1 MSAFFPFRDVFT
13 VDLLFDS
20 LGSEFRAP
28 EVTAALDALAAMDEV
43 QRGAVYT
50 RREVATAIL
59 DLSGYVTSKPLHR
72 LRLLEPCFGD
82 GDFLLPAIDRLLD
95 AYARAGGRAA
105 QARDALAGA
114 IRAVELHRASFE
126 RTARQVRERL
136 RQAGLS
142 ALDARA
148 LTNEWLICDDFLLCP
163 LPHGFDVVI
172 GNPPYVRQERILE
185 ALLDEY
191 RRRYRTLYDRADL
204 YVPFYERG
212 LDLLAPQG
220 RLGFICANRW
230 VKNKYGGPL
239 RAKIAGDFQLLH
251 YVDMEGVDAFHAEVI
266 AYPSITIVRRP
277 VAGEIAPPTRV
288 GTGAIRRCDELPAL
302 VEALMAPTAD
312 ASMVNDI
319 LLQGDDDAPWL
330 LDDVP
335 RLKLLRRMENEWPTL
350 EQAGC
355 RVGIGVATGCDRV
368 FIDDLAALPVEPERK
383 LPLAMARDLVDGEL
397 RWSGKGVLNP
407 FEPDGRLASLD
418 DYPLF
423 SRFLDQH
430 REAVAGRHVA
440 ARNPA
445 GWYRTIDRIYP
456 ELVAQ
461 PKLLIP
467 DIKGESVVVYDE
479 GRCYPHH
486 NLYYVVSDDWDLR
499 ALQTVLRSSV
509 AVMFVAT
516 YCTRMAGGFLR
527 FQAQYLRRIRLPRW
541 QQVPIALRAQ
551 LIAAAV
557 APDVASVDAP
567 VFRLYGLSQ
576 GECALVQR
584 VAREAQVTV
593 RKRKG
598 PGHGDAATAA

>member
-1 MSAFFPFRDVFT
+1 M
-13 VDLLFDS
+13 DLLFDS

-43 QRGAVYT
+43 QRGAVFT
-50 RREVATAIL
+50 RGEVVTAIL
-59 DLSGYVTSKPLHR
+59 DLVGYVSGKPLHR
-72 LRLLEPCFGD
+72 MRLLEPSFGD
-82 GDFLLPAIDRLLD
+82 GDFLLPAIDRLLE
-95 AYARAGGRAA
+95 AYAGEGGCAA
-105 QARDALAGA
+105 SARSDLAGA
-114 IRAVELHRASFE
+114 IRAVELHRSSFE
-126 RTARQVRERL
+126 RTARRVEERL
-136 RQAGLS
+136 SQAGLS
-142 ALDARA
+142 KPDALA
-148 LTNEWLICDDFLLCP
+148 LAAEWLICDDFLLCP
-163 LPHGFDVVI
+163 LPHDFDAVI

-212 LDLLAPQG
+212 LELLASQG

-239 RAKIAGDFQLLH
+239 RAKIAGDYQLLH
-251 YVDMEGVDAFHAEVI
+251 YIDMEGVDAFHAEVI

-277 VAGEIAPPTRV
+277 TAGETTPPTRV
-288 GTGAIRRCDELPAL
+288 STRTIRRCDELPAL
-302 VEALMAPTAD
+302 VHALMAPIPD
-312 ASMVNDI
+312 ALLVNEI
-319 LLQGDDDAPWL
+319 ALQDESDAPWL
-330 LDDVP
+330 LDNVP
-335 RLKLLRRMENEWPTL
+335 RLKLLRRMEAEWPTL

-368 FIDDLAALPVEPERK
+368 FIGDFAALPVEPERK
-383 LPLAMARDLVDGEL
+383 VPLAMARDLVGGEL
-397 RWSGKGVLNP
+397 CWGGKGVLNP
-407 FEPDGRLASLD
+407 FEPDGRLASLE
-418 DYPLF
+418 DYPQF
-423 SRFLDQH
+423 SRFLHEH
-430 REAVAGRHVA
+430 RDAVAGRHVA
-440 ARNPA
+440 SKNPA

-516 YCTRMAGGFLR
+516 YCTRMAGGLLR

-541 QQVPIALRAQ
+541 QQVPAALRTQ

-557 APDVASVDAP
+557 APDIESVDAP
-567 VFRLYGLSQ
+567 VFQLYGLS
-576 GECALVQR
+576 GDECELVR
-584 VAREAQVTV
+584 RIARDAQVTV
-593 RKRKG
+593 RKRKESEN
-598 PGHGDAATAA
+598 DDTAAAA

>member
-1 MSAFFPFRDVFT
+1 

-28 EVTAALDALAAMDEV
+28 AVTAALDALAAMDEV
-43 QRGAVYT
+43 QRGAVFT
-50 RREVATAIL
+50 RREVAAAIL
-59 DLSGYVTSKPLHR
+59 DLSGYVASKPLHR
-72 LRLLEPCFGD
+72 MRLLEPCFGD

-95 AYARAGGRAA
+95 AYARESGRATN
-105 QARDALAGA
+105 ARDDLAGA
-114 IRAVELHRASFE
+114 IRAVELHRSSFE
-126 RTARQVRERL
+126 RTTRRIEKRL
-136 RQAGLS
+136 LQAGLS
-142 ALDARA
+142 RLDARA
-148 LTNEWLICDDFLLCP
+148 LAAEWLICDDFLLCP
-163 LPHGFDVVI
+163 LPNGFDVVI

-212 LDLLAPQG
+212 LELLAPQG
-220 RLGFICANRW
+220 QLGFICANRW

-239 RAKIAGDFQLLH
+239 RAMIAGDFQLLH
-251 YVDMEGVDAFHAEVI
+251 YIDMEGVDAFHAEVI
-266 AYPSITIVRRP
+266 AYPSITIIRRP
-277 VAGEIAPPTRV
+277 SPGEPAPPTRV
-288 GTGAIRRCDELPAL
+288 STGAIRRCEELPAL
-302 VEALMAPTAD
+302 VSALMAPTPD
-312 ASMVNDI
+312 ASMVNEI
-319 LLQGDDDAPWL
+319 ALQDDSDAPWL

-335 RLKLLRRMENEWPTL
+335 RLKLLRRMEADWPTL

-368 FIDDLAALPVEPERK
+368 FIGDFATLPVEPERK
-383 LPLAMARDLVDGEL
+383 VPLAMARDLVDGEL
-397 RWSGKGVLNP
+397 RWGGKGVLNP
-407 FEPDGRLASLD
+407 FEPDGRLAPLE

-423 SRFLDQH
+423 SHFLDQH
-430 REAVAGRHVA
+430 RDAVAGRHVA

-486 NLYYVVSDDWDLR
+486 NLYYVISYEWDLR
-499 ALQTVLRSSV
+499 ALQAVLRSSV
-509 AVMFVAT
+509 ALMFVAT

-527 FQAQYLRRIRLPRW
+527 FQAQYLRRIRLPHW
-541 QQVPIALRAQ
+541 QQVPTALRAR

-557 APDVASVDAP
+557 AQDAASVDAP
-567 VFRLYGLSQ
+567 VFELYGLSRDE
-576 GECALVQR
+576 GVLVRR

-598 PGHGDAATAA
+598 SAHDDTAAAA

>member
-1 MSAFFPFRDVFT
+1 

-28 EVTAALDALAAMDEV
+28 AVTAALDALAAMDEV
-43 QRGAVYT
+43 QRGAVFT
-50 RREVATAIL
+50 RREVAAAIL
-59 DLSGYVTSKPLHR
+59 DLSGYAASKPLHR
-72 LRLLEPCFGD
+72 MRLLEPCFGD

-95 AYARAGGRAA
+95 AYARESGRATN
-105 QARDALAGA
+105 ARDDLAGA
-114 IRAVELHRASFE
+114 IRAVELHRSSFE
-126 RTARQVRERL
+126 RTTRRIEERL
-136 RQAGLS
+136 LQAGLS
-142 ALDARA
+142 RLDARA
-148 LTNEWLICDDFLLCP
+148 LAAEWLICDDFLLCP
-163 LPHGFDVVI
+163 LPNGFDVVI

-212 LDLLAPQG
+212 LELLAPQG
-220 RLGFICANRW
+220 QLGFICANRW

-239 RAKIAGDFQLLH
+239 RAMIAGDFQLLH
-251 YVDMEGVDAFHAEVI
+251 YIDMEGVDAFHAEVI
-266 AYPSITIVRRP
+266 AYPSITIIRRP
-277 VAGEIAPPTRV
+277 SPGEPAPPTRV
-288 GTGAIRRCDELPAL
+288 STGAIRRCEELPAL
-302 VEALMAPTAD
+302 VSALMAPTPD
-312 ASMVNDI
+312 ASMVNEI
-319 LLQGDDDAPWL
+319 ALQDDSDAPWL

-335 RLKLLRRMENEWPTL
+335 RLKLLRRMEADWPTL

-368 FIDDLAALPVEPERK
+368 FIGDFATLPVEPERK
-383 LPLAMARDLVDGEL
+383 VPLAMARDLVDGEL
-397 RWSGKGVLNP
+397 RWGGKGVLNP
-407 FEPDGRLASLD
+407 FEPDGRLAPLE

-423 SRFLDQH
+423 SHFLDQH
-430 REAVAGRHVA
+430 RDAVAGRHVA

-486 NLYYVVSDDWDLR
+486 NLYYVISYEWDLR
-499 ALQTVLRSSV
+499 ALQAVLRSSV
-509 AVMFVAT
+509 ALMFVAT

-527 FQAQYLRRIRLPRW
+527 FQAQYLRRIRLPHW
-541 QQVPIALRAQ
+541 QQVPTALRAR

-557 APDVASVDAP
+557 AQDAASVDAP
-567 VFRLYGLSQ
+567 VFELYGLSRDE
-576 GECALVQR
+576 GVLVRR

-598 PGHGDAATAA
+598 SGHDDTAAAA

>member
-1 MSAFFPFRDVFT
+1 M
-13 VDLLFDS
+13 DLLFDS
-20 LGSEFRAP
+20 LGTEFRAP
-28 EVTAALDALAAMDEV
+28 DVTAAIDALAATDEI

-50 RREVATAIL
+50 RPEVVDAIL
-59 DLSGYVTSKPLHR
+59 DLVGYVADRPLHR
-72 LRLLEPCFGD
+72 MRLLEPSFGD
-82 GDFLLPAIDRLLD
+82 GDFLLRAIDRLLD
-95 AYARAGGRAA
+95 AYARDG
-105 QARDALAGA
+105 QSFTEARQKLVGA
-114 IRAVELHRASFE
+114 VRAVELHRDSFE
-126 RTARQVRERL
+126 RTARRIEDRL
-136 RQAGLS
+136 MSVGLP
-142 ALDARA
+142 AADARSLVA
-148 LTNEWLICDDFLLCP
+148 EWLICDDFLLCP
-163 LPHGFDVVI
+163 LPRDFDVVV

-185 ALLDEY
+185 PLLGEY

-212 LDLLAPQG
+212 LDLLELEG

-239 RAKIAGDFQLLH
+239 RAKIVGDFQLLH

-266 AYPSITIVRRP
+266 AYPSITIIRRP
-277 VAGEIAPPTRV
+277 LPGESVPPTRV
-288 GTGAIRRCDELPAL
+288 GTGAIRHCEALPML
-302 VEALMAPTAD
+302 VEALMASTPDESNVDQIALGED
-312 ASMVNDI
+312 
-319 LLQGDDDAPWL
+319 GDAPWL

-335 RLKLLRRMENEWPTL
+335 RLKLLRRLEAEWPTL

-368 FIDDLAALPVEPERK
+368 YIGDYAELPVEPERK
-383 LPLAMARDLVDGEL
+383 VPLAMARDLVDGEL

-407 FEPDGRLASLD
+407 FESDGRLAALE
-418 DYPLF
+418 DYPAF
-423 SRFLDQH
+423 SRFLRRH

-440 ARNPA
+440 GKNPA

-456 ELVAQ
+456 ELVTQ

-467 DIKGESVVVYDE
+467 DIKGESMVVYDE
-479 GRCYPHH
+479 GRFYPHH
-486 NLYYVVSDDWDLR
+486 NLYYVVSEDWDLR

-541 QQVPIALRAQ
+541 HQVPEALRVE

-557 APDVASVDAP
+557 ASDPEAIDGP
-567 VFRLYGLSQ
+567 VFRLYGLDRD
-576 GECALVQR
+576 ECELVR
-584 VAREAQVTV
+584 HVAHEAQVTV

-598 PGHGDAATAA
+598 SGNGHTAIAA